1 MTELDVNKAQQ
12 RPLDIPE
19 FLKDPDNQFVTMK
32 QIELDQ
38 LWRLHRHSK
47 HLSFL
52 HGLFIGVYATV
63 IVFIIAIVL
72 AGIFHGELP
81 W

>member
-19 FLKDPDNQFVTMK
+19 FLKDPDNQFVTLK
-32 QIELDQ
+32 QIELDK
-38 LWRLHRHSK
+38 LWELHKHAKRLA
-47 HLSFL
+47 FL
-52 HGLFIGVYATV
+52 HGLHIGVCTASM
-63 IVFIIAIVL
+63 IFIIAIVL